1 MTRSAATTGGG
12 SRDELGDW
20 LLDASMRRIGLQM
33 IAAVDAAIHEDD
45 QHTRRS
51 CATWGVSP
59 KMRIRA
65 AMTLLATSV
74 MVSDDPEEL
83 LNRVRPM
90 LIDRP
95 PPPLPE

>member
-51 CATWGVSP
+51 
-59 KMRIRA
+59 
-65 AMTLLATSV
+65 
-74 MVSDDPEEL
+74 
-83 LNRVRPM
+83 
-90 LIDRP
+90 
-95 PPPLPE
+95 